1 MEMDEK
7 LQKYVS
13 ACGLMSRRAAEQAI
27 RDGKFTVNGKVA
39 SLGDR
44 VNPAKDEI
52 SYLGQPL
59 QREKKRKTYLL
70 LNKPSGVVTTR
81 SDEHGRRTVADL
93 ARENGFDGYLYP
105 VGRLDKDSE
114 GLLLLTDDGDF
125 ANRIAHPSGSLRK
138 VYIVMLAGRIQDG
151 QLDKLRA
158 MRTLWDERAQR
169 DERIR
174 PVEVT
179 LVERSEHASRVR
191 FVLTEGKNRQI
202 RRMCASIG
210 LSVIQ
215 LRRVQLGPLRLGT
228 LESGC
233 CRILTKD
240 EKKALEKHLN
250 GGIPR

>member
-1 MEMDEK
+1 MEDEK

-27 RDGKFTVNGKVA
+27 REGKFAINGQTA
-39 SLGDR
+39 TLGDR
-44 VNPAKDEI
+44 VNPARDAI
-52 SYLGQPL
+52 TYLGEPL
-59 QREKKRKTYLL
+59 KKEKKRKTYLL
-70 LNKPSGVVTTR
+70 LNKPTGVVTTR

-125 ANRIAHPSGSLRK
+125 ANKVSHPSGSLRK

-158 MRTLWDERAQR
+158 MRSLWDERNQR
-169 DERIR
+169 EERIR
-174 PVEVT
+174 PVEVD
-179 LVERSEHASRVR
+179 LMERSENASRVR

-202 RRMCASIG
+202 RRMCAAAG
-210 LSVIQ
+210 LSVMQ

-228 LESGC
+228 LESGR

-240 EKKALEKHLN
+240 EKTALEKHLN
-250 GGIPR
+250 GGKVQ